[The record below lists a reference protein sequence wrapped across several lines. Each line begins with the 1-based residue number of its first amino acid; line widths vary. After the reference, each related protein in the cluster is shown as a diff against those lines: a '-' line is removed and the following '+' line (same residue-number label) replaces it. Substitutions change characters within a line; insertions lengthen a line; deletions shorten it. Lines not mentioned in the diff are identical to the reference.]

1 MLLLT
6 YMVTFRGVRFFVQ
19 KPFRTKEIN
28 LYTNT
33 GDISYMDFVSELVL
47 EFLHTQI
54 EELS

>member
-1 MLLLT
+1 MLLIT

-33 GDISYMDFVSELVL
+33 GNISYMDFVSELVP